1 MIRFASLLPKVSVPR
16 LSVIRKMLMSTQP
29 EEWTGSDISDE
40 SDISNV
46 YSHMINT
53 KAPAVTPAT
62 GSDISNVLSH
72 MINTGVLS
80 NSRETVDP
88 SLDHGPLK
96 LAVMYD
102 LDAVDY
108 TIESLAKSFPDN
120 FQHRF
125 AMKSCPLSFFLRRI
139 IKAGM
144 GLECASLMEVKHAL
158 KLGCGPEKIIFDS
171 PCKTDY
177 EIAFALA
184 SGIGI
189 NADNLAELE
198 IIVNQLKED
207 YPNTDPKSVIGVR
220 INPLVG
226 FGSNKYLSVSQA
238 TSKFGIPLTEKNR
251 TKVIELFKEH
261 SWLKALHCH
270 VGSQGCGLEMLAEG
284 ASTIQDLADE
294 IDAAVGNAQV
304 TTLNIGGGLPVNF
317 SGDSFSPTFGDYA
330 SVLQKNVPALLNGN
344 RTILTE
350 YGRSVCAKSSWTVSE
365 VEYVKK
371 SPEVR
376 IGIIHAGSDIFLRAC
391 YLGDLFPHRLEVYNS
406 EGAPSMEPHEPHNIA
421 GPLCFGGD
429 ILGREVDI
437 PAVHPGDYV
446 VIKDTGSNTVS
457 LFSRH
462 CSRPAPAVYGYSRS
476 SEGNIELELL
486 KPQETEDDI
495 LKFWG

>member
-1 MIRFASLLPKVSVPR
+1 MMRFTSLFSKVSASAI
-16 LSVIRKMLMSTQP
+16 LSASRPTTLRKLSMSTQ
-29 EEWTGSDISDE
+29 
-40 SDISNV
+40 
-46 YSHMINT
+46 
-53 KAPAVTPAT
+53 AVTSAT
-62 GSDISNVLSH
+62 GSNISNVLTH

-80 NSRETVDP
+80 SSKEQVDP
-88 SLDHGPLK
+88 SFDDGPLK
-96 LAVMYD
+96 LAIMYD

-108 TIESLAKSFPDN
+108 TIESLARAFPKN
-120 FQHRF
+120 VEHRF

-158 KLGCGPEKIIFDS
+158 KLGCSPEKIIFDS
-171 PCKTDY
+171 PCKTEH

-189 NADNLAELE
+189 NADNLAELQV
-198 IIVNQLKED
+198 IVKHLVRD
-207 YPNTDPKSVIGVR
+207 YPSTEPKSVIGVR

-226 FGSNKYLSVSQA
+226 FGTNKYLSVSQT
-238 TSKFGIPLTEKNR
+238 TSKFGIPLTEDNR

-261 SWLKALHCH
+261 PWLKALHCH

-284 ASTIQDLADE
+284 AKTIQNLADD

-317 SGDSFSPTFGDYA
+317 DDDNFSPTFSDYA
-330 SVLQKNVPALLNGN
+330 SVLEKDVPALFNGN

-350 YGRSVCAKSSWTVSE
+350 YGRSVCAKASWTVSE
-365 VEYVKK
+365 VEYVK
-371 SPEVR
+371 STPELR
-376 IGIIHAGSDIFLRAC
+376 IGIIHAGSDIFLRTC
-391 YLGDLFPHRLEVYNS
+391 YVPDLFPHRLEVYKND
-406 EGAPSMEPHEPHNIA
+406 GAPSSEPCEPHNIA

-429 ILGREVDI
+429 ILGRKVDI

-446 VIKDTGSNTVS
+446 VVKDTGSNTIS

-462 CSRPAPAVYGYSRS
+462 CSRPAPAVYGYNRS
-476 SEGNIELELL
+476 SSGDIELELL